1 MTIKFSVMPTGL
13 TAPITSGAV
22 PVEGAELE
30 IFRPKTTDQNS
41 RAMIE
46 LKFDVAEMS
55 IAAFTKSLELGL
67 PLRAI
72 PVFTSGRR
80 FVQSGIY
87 LSKTSGLSSPQQL
100 AGRTIGLPQYWISS
114 CVWQRHVLERMHGVA
129 PAKARWVTVE
139 PERFAGGLPADV
151 ELATVEGGD
160 LAALMRAGEIDACMV
175 QGGGL
180 LPAEL
185 AELTVPAYPHI
196 VAAEREYYQAERVLP
211 LMHVTV
217 IRKEL
222 ADSEPGLVPAL
233 LAAYAK
239 AKEFALA
246 DPDTHWPLPPL
257 GHDLPQLRE
266 LLGDDPWPFGL
277 SANRTAIDTFLSTAA
292 GQGLVGRRY
301 EVDELFVDD
310 LPAEFA

>member
-22 PVEGAELE
+22 TVEGAELE

-87 LSKTSGLSSPQQL
+87 LSKASGLSSPQQL

-160 LAALMRAGEIDACMV
+160 LSALMRDGEIDACMV

-217 IRKEL
+217 IRQEL
-222 ADSEPGLVPAL
+222 ADYEPGLVPAL

-239 AKEFALA
+239 AKELALA

-266 LLGDDPWPFGL
+266 LLGDDPWPFGVT
-277 SANRTAIDTFLSTAA
+277 ANRTAIETFLSAAA

-301 EVDELFVDD
+301 EVDELFVDH

>member
-1 MTIKFSVMPTGL
+1 VTIKFSVMPTGL

-22 PVEGAELE
+22 RVEGAELE

-87 LSKTSGLSSPQQL
+87 LSKASGLTSPDQL
-100 AGRTIGLPQYWISS
+100 AGRAIGLPQYWISS

-129 PAKARWVTVE
+129 PARARWVTVE
-139 PERFAGGLPADV
+139 RERFEGGLPADV
-151 ELATVEGGD
+151 ELRTVEGGD
-160 LAALMRAGEIDACMV
+160 LAALMRDGQIDACML
-175 QGGGL
+175 QGGRP

-185 AELTVPAYPHI
+185 ADLTRPAYPDI

-217 IRKEL
+217 IKQEL
-222 ADSEPGLVPAL
+222 VERQPGLVPAL
-233 LAAYAK
+233 LAAYAR
-239 AKEFALA
+239 AKDVALA
-246 DPDTHWPLPPL
+246 DPGTEWPLPPL
-257 GHDLPQLRE
+257 GHELPALRE
-266 LLGDDPWPFGL
+266 LLGGDPWPFGV
-277 SANRTAIDTFLSTAA
+277 SANRAAIETFLSTAA

-310 LPAEFA
+310 LPAQFA

>member
-22 PVEGAELE
+22 QVEGFELE

-41 RAMIE
+41 RAMME
-46 LKFDVAEMS
+46 LKFDVAEIS

-87 LSKTSGLSSPQQL
+87 LSKASGLTSPDQL
-100 AGRTIGLPQYWISS
+100 AGRAIGLPQYWISS
-114 CVWQRHVLERMHGVA
+114 CVWQRHVLNRMHGVA
-129 PAKARWVTVE
+129 PAGARWVTVE
-139 PERFAGGLPADV
+139 PERFKGGLPADV
-151 ELATVEGGD
+151 ELRTVEGG
-160 LAALMRAGEIDACMV
+160 LAALMRAGEIDACML
-175 QGGGL
+175 QGGGP
-180 LPAEL
+180 LPPEL
-185 AELTVPAYPHI
+185 AELTAPAYPDI
-196 VAAEREYYQAERVLP
+196 VAAEREYYQAEGVLP
-211 LMHVTV
+211 LMHVPV
-217 IRKEL
+217 IKQEL
-222 ADSEPGLVPAL
+222 VDREPGLVPAL

-239 AKEFALA
+239 AKDVALA
-246 DPDTHWPLPPL
+246 DPNTVWPLPPL
-257 GHDLPQLRE
+257 GHKLPELRE
-266 LLGDDPWPFGL
+266 LLDGDPWPFGVT
-277 SANRTAIDTFLSTAA
+277 ANRRAIETFLSAAA

-301 EVDELFVDD
+301 EAGELFVDH